1 MVDQLM
7 SSHPRRRILICSP
20 RNASIDELV
29 RRLLQLRLKE
39 NENRFKRTSV
49 SLLRASYLFYFFC
62 LFMLKNYCGVKSSIY
77 QNLRYLLSQL
87 LLSIAVLR
95 IGKGEK
101 THQAV
106 LEKTLEYQFTQR
118 SKIKEEDSKS
128 DIQIRIEKLNEEN
141 NLLERK
147 KQLIQRKMDTPNSVI
162 GCY

>member
-1 MVDQLM
+1 
-7 SSHPRRRILICSP
+7 
-20 RNASIDELV
+20 
-29 RRLLQLRLKE
+29 
-39 NENRFKRTSV
+39 
-49 SLLRASYLFYFFC
+49 
-62 LFMLKNYCGVKSSIY
+62 MLKNYCGVKSSIY